1 MMDVAVK
8 GRSNAELNAG
18 VDSSELSQTN
28 QRITSDPL
36 NDILQDESRQSPE
49 LNAQK
54 EIEELADVTHSSP
67 RDYKGIRSEY
77 GGNPAM
83 ALNPETDLIRLKGM
97 GPAPVLSH
105 QETEIRKIE
114 SEIEITE
121 RISDLGDLEKATAE
135 LEVAAKSSDMS
146 PENLEA
152 AALKIEHSL
161 SKLEQNHD
169 LSSKTINTIAVDRS
183 NREFEARTQELKEK
197 LAEYK
202 IKEDVAE
209 VKEEPKGF
217 WGSVGGFFKS
227 LSDDLGIT
235 DIAKGNTLTG
245 ALKMA
250 GEITGI
256 SDVVRCAGCALKGD
270 WKGAATHGA
279 FALMSAGSIVATVAT
294 AGAAGGAVL
303 GVMGLKT
310 AAQQGVK
317 LVVKEGFEVAGKEL
331 AERAVKKLTTEALEV
346 AGEKAAQ
353 KTVQELNHEIAEYAL
368 KNGVKEISPEVA
380 QQLTKEIAEQNVS
393 KVVGE
398 MTEKVVK
405 DVGGDWAKMAVN
417 SPNKF
422 VKEMTELGISKDA
435 AKDMQKL
442 IAKGGADKEVQKIM
456 VESMREPMEKRFRE
470 GMKGSFEKTL
480 DQGVSEIKDKFKL
493 SDDVAQGMK
502 KGGREGL
509 ESGIQKGV
517 KEGLEKG
524 WKKVF
529 DELRKK
535 DLDIDFGSNIEA
547 DRMKLGAAELSSSAL
562 SQGALFK
569 GPTEQSRFAQTG
581 KGSRIRG
588 QSGPE
593 VNYQL
598 GDENK
603 AA

>member
-1 MMDVAVK
+1 MDVAVK
-8 GRSNAELNAG
+8 GRSSADVSART
-18 VDSSELSQTN
+18 DSSELSQST
-28 QRITSDPL
+28 QPITSDPL
-36 NDILQDESRQSPE
+36 HDILQDESSQTESLE
-49 LNAQK
+49 TQVK
-54 EIEELADVTHSSP
+54 IEQLADVTHSSP
-67 RDYKGIRSEY
+67 RDFKGVRSEY

-83 ALNPETDLIRLKGM
+83 AINPETDLIRLKGM

-105 QETEIRKIE
+105 QESEIKKIE
-114 SEIEITE
+114 SEIDITE
-121 RISDLGDLEKATAE
+121 RISDLGQLETATAE
-135 LEVAAKSSDMS
+135 LEVAAQS
-146 PENLEA
+146 PDVAPEDLEA
-152 AALKIEHSL
+152 AAMKIEKSL
-161 SKLEQNHD
+161 SKLELNHE
-169 LSSKTINTIAVDRS
+169 LSSKAINTIAVDRS
-183 NREFEARTQELKEK
+183 NREFEVRAQELKEK

-202 IKEDVAE
+202 RTEDVAE
-209 VKEEPKGF
+209 VKAEPEGF
-217 WGSVGGFFKS
+217 WGKVGGFFKG
-227 LSDDLGIT
+227 LSDDMGIT
-235 DIAKGNTLTG
+235 DIAKGNTITG

-270 WKGAATHGA
+270 WKGAAMHGA
-279 FALMSAGSIVATVAT
+279 FAAMSAGSIVATVAT

-317 LVVKEGFEVAGKEL
+317 LVVKEGFEIAGKEL
-331 AERAVKKLTTEALEV
+331 AERAVTKLTTEALEV

-353 KTVQELNHEIAEYAL
+353 KTVQEVNKEIAEFAL
-368 KNGVKEISPEVA
+368 KNGVKEITPEVA
-380 QQLTKEIAEQNVS
+380 QQLTKELAEKNVS
-393 KVVGE
+393 KVVSE

-422 VKEMTELGISKDA
+422 VKEMTDLGIAKDA

-480 DQGVSEIKDKFKL
+480 DKGVSEIKDKFKL

-529 DELRKK
+529 DDLRKK
-535 DLDIDFGSNIEA
+535 DLDLDFGGNVDA
-547 DRMKLGAAELSSSAL
+547 DKMKSGLAGLSSSAL
-562 SQGALFK
+562 SQGVGSKMAA
-569 GPTEQSRFAQTG
+569 EQSRFAQAG
-581 KGSRIRG
+581 KSSRIRG

-593 VNYQL
+593 ASYQL

-603 AA
+603 AV